1 MAWWPATDVGVSDG
15 AGQQAVQQG
24 NYANAERIF
33 LVAVHNAEAFG
44 LEDRRLAVSISQLAQ
59 VYVGQGKYVESEP
72 LYLQALKIYQTVH
85 GEFHADVA
93 VTLNNLRV
101 LHRMNGQSA
110 QAEPLLTRALAIKE
124 KLLGLDHSDVAL
136 SVVNL
141 AQLRVVQE
149 QPEKAEPLYCRS
161 LAIPERALGTPI
173 QRSRRCWRTLPRPC
187 GN

>member
-1 MAWWPATDVGVSDG
+1 MMKRLCVLALSLLLVSWPGCQQQTWESAIA

-24 NYANAERIF
+24 NNANTERIF

-44 LEDRRLAVSISQLAQ
+44 LEYRRVAVSLSQLAQ
-59 VYVGQGKYVESEP
+59 VYAGQGKNVEAEP
-72 LYLQALKIYQTVH
+72 VYLQALKVYQTVH

-93 VTLNNLRV
+93 ATLNNLGI
-101 LHRMNGQSA
+101 LHRMYGLYA

-124 KLLGLDHSDVAL
+124 KLLGLNHPDVAL

-149 QPEKAEPLYCRS
+149 QPEKAEPL
-161 LAIPERALGTPI
+161 
-173 QRSRRCWRTLPRPC
+173 
-187 GN
+187 